1 MRRLRT
7 DEAGFT
13 LTELLVAATLFII
26 VLGAALTS
34 FNVMETKGRTNA
46 LMQDSQQRARQTAIL
61 FSRQL
66 RNLAGPDENQPGSF
80 DPATGTFNPAAPY
93 DIVFKTV
100 NPNGPNAGLNP
111 TNVERVRYCLDTGNP
126 AKLWQQTQTWT
137 TATAPAPPGTASC
150 PDPSWPGSAV
160 MVADSVDNRYLG
172 QNRPVFLYDS
182 ATPAAIHTV
191 RISLWI
197 DVNPGQPPTETHVE
211 SGVFLR
217 NQNQAPNSSFQWS
230 PGGAGHVVL
239 NGSASDDPEGQQLT
253 YTWKEG
259 ATKLGEGV
267 VFDWG
272 PASTGTHTITLEV
285 RDPAGQLGTSSQAVT
300 VS

>member
-1 MRRLRT
+1 VRRRLAN
-7 DEAGFT
+7 EEGFT
-13 LTELLVAATLFII
+13 LVELLIAASLFII

-34 FNVMETKGRTNA
+34 FNVMETKARVNA
-46 LMQDSQQRARQTAIL
+46 LLQDSQQRARQTVIIL
-61 FSRQL
+61 SRQL
-66 RNLAGPDENQPGSF
+66 RNLAGPDENQPGAF
-80 DPATGTFNPAAPY
+80 DPATASFSPAAPY

-100 NPNGPNAGLNP
+100 DPNGPNAGLNP
-111 TNVERVRYCLDTGNP
+111 TNVERVRYCLDSGSP

-137 TATAPAPPGTASC
+137 TATAPAPPSTASC
-150 PDPSWPGSAV
+150 PDSGWPGTAKV
-160 MVADSVDNRYLG
+160 VADSVNNRYLG
-172 QNRPVFLYDS
+172 QDRPVFQYDS
-182 ATPAAIHTV
+182 TDPQAIHTV
-191 RISLWI
+191 RINLWI
-197 DVNPGQPPTETHVE
+197 DVNPGKAPAETNLQ

-217 NQNQAPNSSFQWS
+217 NQNQAPTASFQWS

-239 NGSASDDPEGQQLT
+239 NGSASADPEGQQLS

-259 ATKLGEGV
+259 NNKLGTGI

-285 RDPAGQLGTSSQAVT
+285 RDPAGQLGTISQAVT

>member
-1 MRRLRT
+1 VSRLRT

-46 LMQDSQQRARQTAIL
+46 LLQDSQQRARQTVIVL
-61 FSRQL
+61 SRQL
-66 RNLAGPDENQPGSF
+66 RNLAGPDENQPGAF
-80 DPATGTFNPAAPY
+80 DPASGTFDPAAPY

-137 TATAPAPPGTASC
+137 TATAPSPPGTATC
-150 PDPSWPGSAV
+150 PDSSWPGQAV
-160 MVADSVDNRYLG
+160 MVADSVDNRYLS
-172 QNRPVFLYDS
+172 QDRPVFLYDS
-182 ATPAAIHTV
+182 TDPAAINTV

-197 DVNPGQPPTETHVE
+197 DVNPGAPPAETHVE

-259 ATKLGEGV
+259 STKLGEGV

>member
-1 MRRLRT
+1 VSRVRN

-13 LTELLVAATLFII
+13 LVELMVSSTLFLL

-34 FNVMETKGRTNA
+34 FGTMESKAGLNA
-46 LMQDSQQRARQTAIL
+46 KLQDTQQQARQTVIVL
-61 FSRQL
+61 SRQL
-66 RNLAGPDENQPGSF
+66 RNLAGPDENQPGAF
-80 DPATGTFNPAAPY
+80 DPATASFSPAAPY

-100 NPNGPNAGLNP
+100 DPNGPNAGLNP
-111 TNVERVRYCLDTGNP
+111 TNVERMRYCLDSGTP

-137 TATAPAPPGTASC
+137 TAAAPSPPSTSSC
-150 PDPSWPGSAV
+150 PDPAWPGTARV
-160 MVADSVDNRYLG
+160 VADSVVNRYAG
-172 QNRPVFLYDS
+172 QDRPVFLYDS
-182 ATPAAIHTV
+182 TDPSAIHTV
-191 RISLWI
+191 RVNLWI
-197 DVNPGQPPTETHVE
+197 DINPGKPPAQTNLQ

-217 NQNQAPNSSFQWS
+217 NQNQAPNASFQWS

-239 NGSASDDPEGQQLT
+239 NGSASDDPEGQQLS

-259 ATKLGEGV
+259 SIKLGTGI

-285 RDPAGQLGTSSQAVT
+285 RDPAGLLGTASQDVT

>member
-1 MRRLRT
+1 MSRLRT
-7 DEAGFT
+7 DQSGFT
-13 LTELLVAATLFII
+13 LTELLVGASLFII

-34 FNVMETKGRTNA
+34 FNVMETKARLNA
-46 LMQDSQQRARQTAIL
+46 SLQDTQQQARQTVIVL
-61 FSRQL
+61 SRQL
-66 RNLAGPDENQPGSF
+66 RNLAGPDENTPGAF
-80 DPATGTFNPAAPY
+80 DPASASFNPAAPY

-111 TNVERVRYCLDTGNP
+111 TNVERVRYCLDSGNP

-137 TATAPAPPGTASC
+137 TSAAPAPPGTATC
-150 PDPSWPGSAV
+150 PDPSWPGTARV
-160 MVADSVDNRYLG
+160 VATSVDNSYNG
-172 QNRPVFLYDS
+172 QDRPVFQYDS
-182 ATPAAIHTV
+182 TGPNAIYTV
-191 RISLWI
+191 RVTLWI
-197 DVNPGQPPTETHVE
+197 DVNPGKPPAETSLQ

-217 NQNQAPNSSFQWS
+217 NQNQPPNAAFQWS
-230 PGGAGHVVL
+230 PGGAGHVLL
-239 NGSASDDPEGQQLT
+239 NGSASADPEGQQLK

-259 ATKLGEGV
+259 STKLGEGI

-285 RDPAGQLGTSSQAVT
+285 RDPANLLGTTSQAVN

>member
-1 MRRLRT
+1 MSRLRT

-46 LMQDSQQRARQTAIL
+46 LLQDSQQRARQTVIVL
-61 FSRQL
+61 SRQL
-66 RNLAGPDENQPGSF
+66 RNLAGPDENQPGAF
-80 DPATGTFNPAAPY
+80 DPASGTFDPAAPY

-137 TATAPAPPGTASC
+137 TATAPSPPGTATC
-150 PDPSWPGSAV
+150 PDSSWPGQAV
-160 MVADSVDNRYLG
+160 MVADSVDNRYLS
-172 QNRPVFLYDS
+172 QDRPVFLYDS
-182 ATPAAIHTV
+182 TDPAAINTV

-197 DVNPGQPPTETHVE
+197 DVNPGAPPAETHVE

-259 ATKLGEGV
+259 STKLGEGV

>member
-1 MRRLRT
+1 MSRLRT

-46 LMQDSQQRARQTAIL
+46 LLQDSQQRARQTVIVL
-61 FSRQL
+61 SRQL
-66 RNLAGPDENQPGSF
+66 RNLAGPDENQPGAF
-80 DPATGTFNPAAPY
+80 DPASGTFDPAAPY

-137 TATAPAPPGTASC
+137 TATAPSPPGTATC
-150 PDPSWPGSAV
+150 PDSSWPGQAV
-160 MVADSVDNRYLG
+160 MVADSVDNRYLS
-172 QNRPVFLYDS
+172 QDRPVFLYDS
-182 ATPAAIHTV
+182 TNPAAIHTV

-197 DVNPGQPPTETHVE
+197 DVNPGAPPTETHVE

-259 ATKLGEGV
+259 STKLGEGV

>member
-1 MRRLRT
+1 VSRLRT
-7 DEAGFT
+7 DESGFT
-13 LTELLVAATLFII
+13 LTELLVGASLFII

-34 FNVMETKGRTNA
+34 FNVMETKARVNA
-46 LMQDSQQRARQTAIL
+46 LLQDTQQQARQTVIVL
-61 FSRQL
+61 SRQL
-66 RNLAGPDENQPGSF
+66 RNLAGPDENTPGAF
-80 DPATGTFNPAAPY
+80 DPASASFNPAAPY

-111 TNVERVRYCLDTGNP
+111 TNVERVRYCLDSGNP

-137 TATAPAPPGTASC
+137 TSTAPAPPGTATC
-150 PDPSWPGSAV
+150 PDPSWPGTARV
-160 MVADSVDNRYLG
+160 VATSVDNRYNG
-172 QNRPVFLYDS
+172 QDRPVFQYDS
-182 ATPAAIHTV
+182 SDPNAINTV
-191 RISLWI
+191 RVTLWI
-197 DVNPGQPPTETHVE
+197 DVNPGKPPAETSLQ

-217 NQNQAPNSSFQWS
+217 NQNQPPDAAFQWS
-230 PGGAGHVVL
+230 PGGAGHVLL
-239 NGSASDDPEGQQLT
+239 NGSASADPEGQQLK

-259 ATKLGEGV
+259 STKLGEGI

-285 RDPAGQLGTSSQAVT
+285 RDPANLLGTTSQAVN

>member
-1 MRRLRT
+1 MSRLRT
-7 DEAGFT
+7 DQAGFQ
-13 LTELLVAATLFII
+13 LVELMVSSTLFILI
-26 VLGAALTS
+26 LGAALTS
-34 FNVMETKGRTNA
+34 FGTMESKAGLNA
-46 LMQDSQQRARQTAIL
+46 KLQDTQQQARQTVMIL
-61 FSRQL
+61 ARQL
-66 RNLAGPDENQPGSF
+66 RNLAGPDESQPGAF
-80 DPATGTFNPAAPY
+80 DPGTASFSPAGPY

-100 NPNGPNAGLNP
+100 DPNGPNAGLNP
-111 TNVERVRYCLDTGNP
+111 TNVERMRYCLDSGNP

-137 TATAPAPPGTASC
+137 TATAPAVPSTTSC
-150 PDPSWPGSAV
+150 PDPSWPGTSRV
-160 MVADSVDNRYLG
+160 VATFVNNRYSG

-182 ATPAAIHTV
+182 TDPSAIHTV
-191 RISLWI
+191 RVNLWI
-197 DVNPGQPPTETHVE
+197 DVNPGKPPAETNLQ

-217 NQNQAPNSSFQWS
+217 NQNQAPNASFQWS

-239 NGSASDDPEGQQLT
+239 NGSASDDPEGQQLS

-259 ATKLGEGV
+259 TTKLGTGI

-285 RDPAGQLGTSSQAVT
+285 RDPAGLLGTTSQVVT

>member
-1 MRRLRT
+1 
-7 DEAGFT
+7 
-13 LTELLVAATLFII
+13 
-26 VLGAALTS
+26 
-34 FNVMETKGRTNA
+34 
-46 LMQDSQQRARQTAIL
+46 
-61 FSRQL
+61 
-66 RNLAGPDENQPGSF
+66 
-80 DPATGTFNPAAPY
+80 
-93 DIVFKTV
+93 
-100 NPNGPNAGLNP
+100 
-111 TNVERVRYCLDTGNP
+111 
-126 AKLWQQTQTWT
+126 
-137 TATAPAPPGTASC
+137 
-150 PDPSWPGSAV
+150 
-160 MVADSVDNRYLG
+160 MVADSVDNRYLS

-182 ATPAAIHTV
+182 TDPAAIHTV

-197 DVNPGQPPTETHVE
+197 DVNPGAPPTETHVE

-259 ATKLGEGV
+259 STKLGEGV